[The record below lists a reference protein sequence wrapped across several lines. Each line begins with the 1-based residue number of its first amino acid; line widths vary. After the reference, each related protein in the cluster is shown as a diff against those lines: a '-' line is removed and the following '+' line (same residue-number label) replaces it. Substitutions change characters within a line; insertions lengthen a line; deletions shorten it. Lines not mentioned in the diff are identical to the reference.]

1 MVGGWAAE
9 AFSGVHREHHDVD
22 VAIFKYDLP
31 ALLDLVGDRYDVWS
45 VGSGSLRPIKKRGPS
60 LIRTR
65 ARCGCA
71 STRRRPG

>member
-22 VAIFKYDLP
+22 VAIFKYDVP

-45 VGSGSLRPIKKRGPS
+45 VGSGALRPINEAWPEPPPDTGQVWLAGP
-60 LIRTR
+60 
-65 ARCGCA
+65 
-71 STRRRPG
+71 RRRPG